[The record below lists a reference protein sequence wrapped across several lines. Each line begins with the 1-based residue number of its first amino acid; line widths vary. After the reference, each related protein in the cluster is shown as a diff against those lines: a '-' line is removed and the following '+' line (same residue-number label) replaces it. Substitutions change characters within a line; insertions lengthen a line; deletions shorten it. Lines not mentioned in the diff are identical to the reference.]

1 MKNYVC
7 GKCKREF
14 NSKQTLRKHKDE
26 VCFKKPAVFSKI
38 TVIILLVLA
47 VSLLST
53 HAVHAVTLPSG
64 ILHYQI
70 LSVDN
75 AQTVATGSNFQQ
87 MVNFSYSA
95 YKQYINLTGK
105 YAFQNVEF
113 FNTTTGTVMY
123 SWLENYTS
131 KYAIYWLKLPNG
143 IPASTTLSDIGI
155 GYASNTTDLFNTNTT
170 GEAPQLSVTYGQYD
184 NGANTFNYY
193 FNGSSDSGW
202 TTVGT
207 AGQSTTAPSGSPFG
221 TNALYANDTLGDYMY
236 TSLPSFS
243 STGNYIIQ
251 YYVNVG
257 TLGDFFFTANSTG
270 AGTVTRLDGRG
281 GSTDP
286 VGLAKTA
293 SWTSWN
299 GPNTTTTASEN
310 TWYLQSTVIA
320 GAGSEVG
327 DYLSTSLGNF
337 GNLGNI
343 VNALNT
349 TYNDT
354 AGKETYSQSGAY
366 IGLIGD
372 QAGGKRDYW
381 NGIVIRAYPPNGVMP
396 TTTFF
401 TPCVDYLGRS
411 AGNECKITQNGT
423 LNASASFSGW
433 IYIASN
439 ATVTTHG
446 YYLNATINITN
457 YGTIKGGY
465 LSNGAPAGLNDGTYG
480 GNCTLSYGGSGGGGG
495 GAVSTKGGH
504 GGNTLITGGAG
515 GNTSANGLPGS
526 QNPIPSLTKAQ
537 ADTYISNYSYLCG
550 AGGGSGAG
558 TATLDGAK
566 GGNGSYGV
574 ILISPYIYAGKINT
588 SGQTGAGAVNLATA
602 GGGGGAGGSVMLW
615 FTSGYSHLTLY
626 SSGGAGGAGDGLST
640 GGSGGSGG
648 NGILILY
655 QNEILNLYLNSAKN
669 ANTSIVYP
677 TTSNFTCTA
686 NNNDYCAIYVN
697 GNKVAGFGASKNQ
710 TFLKSYYG
718 AGIVK
723 VQTSTNISD
732 NANITYYETITKGTP
747 DISLTENNPQG
758 NYTYNGTKMSTY
770 GFISSMNNQ
779 LNANLY
785 VNNVKFQSPFQSGS
799 KTYINGTAGTY
810 SFVLNVSGNQNYTSR
825 SLSLTRKISKATPF
839 FAYYL
844 FNEKAG
850 INNVTAYTT
859 EPLSNIL
866 TSNAVNNLS
875 LSFYVQY
882 PNGTLSNWKTAS
894 IDSIGNFSF
903 GSFIAS
909 MNNIGTYK
917 LYISTSG
924 NINYSSETSSNIY
937 AFLSKPYPKLNL
949 SLTSLFSNQNN
960 SFAFASAFNSSNL
973 LYLQVQKVSNTTTLV
988 NSSYK
993 GSPSYQANFS
1003 YVYIGNYSVK
1013 VIDTYTNLS
1022 TIKYYTIVAVSLF
1035 QCSSSSSVTVPTG
1048 GHIGKVFNLTVL
1060 SALNGKR
1067 IVNLSSAAG
1076 SMQVIGSTQVSTG
1089 TALGYTNTT
1098 NLKNADFQI
1107 CLLAGLGSNLNMNGT
1122 SSNLF
1127 YTNVYNITSS
1137 YYFLNTPI
1145 DWNSS
1150 SGTWIVHNIPLYT
1163 VNTTSGVGEFLFAVQ
1178 NSAGAQ
1184 LPAWVQI
1191 YEYNPNVG
1199 QYNLVNYIQ
1208 TSSQGETPIILQ
1220 NGQLYSFNVY
1230 NQNGALITS
1239 LNNQVL
1245 ACTSVT
1251 GCAEIITVNSNL
1263 SQYSAPTATC
1273 SAQNSTLT
1281 CGVASGSSGA
1291 LAYQL
1296 TVVSSGIAGT
1306 EEYCS
1311 QSLNS
1316 PNGQISCSLPSGSY
1330 IWQLTYES
1338 ANGNILPLAGNG
1350 NSAVSPS
1357 LFSSIGLIIGFFGV
1371 LLLVL
1376 LASWSPTTAVIILV
1390 IATAMFSIMGLFAF
1404 TMEDIGGLII
1414 LAVLYIWRYRQ

>member
-1 MKNYVC
+1 MLN
-7 GKCKREF
+7 
-14 NSKQTLRKHKDE
+14 TL
-26 VCFKKPAVFSKI
+26 AAGSYKI
-38 TVIILLVLA
+38 TA
-47 VSLLST
+47 
-53 HAVHAVTLPSG
+53 
-64 ILHYQI
+64 
-70 LSVDN
+70 
-75 AQTVATGSNFQQ
+75 AT
-87 MVNFSYSA
+87 
-95 YKQYINLTGK
+95 
-105 YAFQNVEF
+105 
-113 FNTTTGTVMY
+113 
-123 SWLENYTS
+123 
-131 KYAIYWLKLPNG
+131 
-143 IPASTTLSDIGI
+143 
-155 GYASNTTDLFNTNTT
+155 
-170 GEAPQLSVTYGQYD
+170 
-184 NGANTFNYY
+184 
-193 FNGSSDSGW
+193 
-202 TTVGT
+202 
-207 AGQSTTAPSGSPFG
+207 
-221 TNALYANDTLGDYMY
+221 
-236 TSLPSFS
+236 
-243 STGNYIIQ
+243 
-251 YYVNVG
+251 
-257 TLGDFFFTANSTG
+257 
-270 AGTVTRLDGRG
+270 
-281 GSTDP
+281 
-286 VGLAKTA
+286 
-293 SWTSWN
+293 
-299 GPNTTTTASEN
+299 
-310 TWYLQSTVIA
+310 
-320 GAGSEVG
+320 
-327 DYLSTSLGNF
+327 
-337 GNLGNI
+337 
-343 VNALNT
+343 
-349 TYNDT
+349 
-354 AGKETYSQSGAY
+354 
-366 IGLIGD
+366 
-372 QAGGKRDYW
+372 
-381 NGIVIRAYPPNGVMP
+381 
-396 TTTFF
+396 
-401 TPCVDYLGRS
+401 
-411 AGNECKITQNGT
+411 
-423 LNASASFSGW
+423 
-433 IYIASN
+433 
-439 ATVTTHG
+439 
-446 YYLNATINITN
+446 
-457 YGTIKGGY
+457 
-465 LSNGAPAGLNDGTYG
+465 
-480 GNCTLSYGGSGGGGG
+480 
-495 GAVSTKGGH
+495 
-504 GGNTLITGGAG
+504 
-515 GNTSANGLPGS
+515 
-526 QNPIPSLTKAQ
+526 
-537 ADTYISNYSYLCG
+537 
-550 AGGGSGAG
+550 
-558 TATLDGAK
+558 
-566 GGNGSYGV
+566 
-574 ILISPYIYAGKINT
+574 NT
-588 SGQTGAGAVNLATA
+588 SGVN
-602 GGGGGAGGSVMLW
+602 
-615 FTSGYSHLTLY
+615 
-626 SSGGAGGAGDGLST
+626 
-640 GGSGGSGG
+640 
-648 NGILILY
+648 
-655 QNEILNLYLNSAKN
+655 
-669 ANTSIVYP
+669 
-677 TTSNFTCTA
+677 
-686 NNNDYCAIYVN
+686 
-697 GNKVAGFGASKNQ
+697 NQ
-710 TFLKSYYG
+710 
-718 AGIVK
+718 
-723 VQTSTNISD
+723 
-732 NANITYYETITKGTP
+732 TYYEK
-747 DISLTENNPQG
+747 ISKVS
-758 NYTYNGTKMSTY
+758 NYLSLSSSPNVNFTYNGTRLNITAKVLSDLN
-770 GFISSMNNQ
+770 SQ
-779 LNANLY
+779 LKNITFK
-785 VNNVKFQSPFQSGS
+785 VNNITIRAFNS
-799 KTYINGTAGTY
+799 TGTASYSNAAAGTY
-810 SFVLNVSGNQNYTSR
+810 TAVINSSGNQNYSSET
-825 SLSLTRKISKATPF
+825 LKLTIAISKAQPF
-839 FAYYL
+839 TAYYL

-850 INNVTAYTT
+850 VKNVTAYTT

-1022 TIKYYTIVAVSLF
+1022 TVKYYTIVAVSLF

-1150 SGTWIVHNIPLYT
+1150 SGTWIVHNIPLYS

-1191 YEYNPNVG
+1191 YEYNPNTG